1 MSPQTAKLFIED
13 VPMDEQADKKNTL
26 PQKIKQHLD
35 TSLFSDFNLGSGGSN
50 LALPTSPWHILA
62 ILTITVFIVELAIMA
77 GIELIISPETSIA
90 LSVVEAIFDATLL
103 TIIVFPM
110 LYRYSFRPLVMYI
123 TEHQR
128 IEKELK
134 ASNDLLENTFS
145 SLSDVVLVVDM
156 PERKIITC
164 NQAVP
169 HVLGYEIDELVG
181 DTTEY
186 LFGGAAD
193 YEQFLRRMTEEFVNG
208 RYAYHEERPICHKD
222 GRVLTAEITVTE
234 IKNENGRTTSQV
246 IVIHNITRRKQA
258 EEQLERQNQE
268 LKTLSQ
274 LGQTVVSSLSLHT
287 IFDHV
292 ISEVMP
298 LLKAECFSILL
309 RQGDELV
316 YVANGGT
323 DTQSMV
329 NQPVSIQDGIY
340 GQIMRSAEPT
350 FIIAPADPT
359 SPITQE
365 LSTVCYCQPRTLM
378 AVPLKVEN
386 QIIGVIQAAHR
397 QTDVFTND
405 GLRILQAAADWAA
418 IAISHAHQ
426 HEEIQRRLKETATLA
441 AINQSLN
448 ETLDLDNLLQLIA
461 DSTPKLLQTADRVVI
476 HLLKKEE
483 NLLYPAIWSGQSNLD
498 SPALYMNPDEG
509 IAGYALKTGKL
520 INVPDVLN
528 EPHYKSFGSRDHFK
542 SLMVAP
548 LQSGRTQ
555 LGTISVH
562 NEQKKDAFSQSDEQL
577 LMRLADSAA
586 VAIATA
592 NLYQTEHTQRQFA
605 ETLVQASAALSVSL
619 RLNEIIQT
627 VLDQTLRIVV
637 RCEKAAIYL
646 LQDGKVYLTR
656 STDDQVLPQRLPN
669 ALHHIFMGQEAGNL
683 PPSQLVAA
691 TGKPILI
698 VGNDDEPNW
707 PNEEGS
713 DWLKSFVAAPL
724 RVRDEI
730 IGFLNVHSTRP
741 GAFDRETIR
750 QVEALAA
757 HASLAIQ
764 NAKLYNELSVVL
776 QTEQST
782 RAQLV
787 QAQKLSA
794 MGRMVASVAHE
805 LNNPLQTIKNCLFLT
820 QYDVPE
826 DAEGHAYIEM
836 ALSETKRLSNLVMQ
850 LREVYR
856 PGGGGPKQP
865 ISLPQLVN
873 EVYLVLQPHLK
884 KHHVNWQNLSWSDD
898 LVVMAD
904 SNQMKQVL
912 LNIGLNAI
920 EAMQPE
926 GGLITIDMFV
936 DSETAETA
944 LSIQDDGPG
953 IPAEE
958 ISHLFEPFFTTKEA
972 GTGLGLAICYD
983 IIQSHGGRIDV
994 KSMLNQ
1000 GAKFTIWLP
1009 SATLD
1014 AERIQE
1020 A

>member
-1 MSPQTAKLFIED
+1 MNEQVSEKRTFRHKVKDLLQPSILSDFGLDNGRLNLAIPMSPWRLL
-13 VPMDEQADKKNTL
+13 VV
-26 PQKIKQHLD
+26 
-35 TSLFSDFNLGSGGSN
+35 
-50 LALPTSPWHILA
+50 
-62 ILTITVFIVELAIMA
+62 LTITVFIVELAIMV
-77 GIELIISPETSIA
+77 GIELVVSPEMSIA
-90 LSVVEAIFDATLL
+90 LSITEAVFDATLL
-103 TIIVFPM
+103 TIIVFPV
-110 LYRYSFRPLVMYI
+110 LYRYSFRPLVLYL
-123 TEHQR
+123 TDHQR

-134 ASNDLLENTFS
+134 ASNDLLENTFA

-156 PERKIITC
+156 PERRVITC
-164 NQAVP
+164 NPAVP
-169 HVLGYEIDELVG
+169 HVLGYDVDELMETPAVNLFDG
-181 DTTEY
+181 VEEY
-186 LFGGAAD
+186 QRFVQKMTGA
-193 YEQFLRRMTEEFVNG
+193 FVDG
-208 RYAYHEERPICHKD
+208 RYAFHEEWPLRHKD
-222 GRVLTAEITVTE
+222 GSILTAEITVTE

-246 IVIHNITRRKQA
+246 IVIRNITRRKQA
-258 EEQLERQNQE
+258 EEQLARQNQE

-274 LGQTVVSSLSLHT
+274 LGQTVVSSLSLNT

-292 ISEVMP
+292 ISQVMP

-309 RQGDELV
+309 RQEDQLIC
-316 YVANGGT
+316 VANGGI
-323 DTQSMV
+323 DSAAII
-329 NQPVSIQDGIY
+329 NQTMSIHDEIY
-340 GQIMRSAEPT
+340 GQIIRSAEPT
-350 FIIAPADPT
+350 LITAPADPVDPV
-359 SPITQE
+359 SQE
-365 LSTVCYCQPRTLM
+365 LSRVCYCGPQTLM
-378 AVPLKVEN
+378 AVPLRVEN

-397 QTDVFTND
+397 QTNVFTD
-405 GLRILQAAADWAA
+405 EGLRLLQAAADWAA
-418 IAISHAHQ
+418 IAISHARQ

-461 DSTPKLLQTADRVVI
+461 DSTPKLLHGAERVVI
-476 HLLKKEE
+476 HLLKREE
-483 NLLYPAIWSGQSNLD
+483 NLLYPAIWSGQPNLD
-498 SPALYMNPDEG
+498 SPALYMSADEG
-509 IAGYALKTGKL
+509 IAGNALKTGTL
-520 INVPDVLN
+520 INVPNVLKDSRF
-528 EPHYKSFGSRDHFK
+528 KSFGVENQFK

-562 NEQKKDAFSQSDEQL
+562 NVHKENAFSATDEQL

-586 VAIATA
+586 IAIATA
-592 NLYQTEHTQRQFA
+592 NLYQAERTQRQFA

-619 RLNEIIQT
+619 RLNEIVQT
-627 VLDQTLRIVV
+627 VLDQTLRIVS

-656 STDDQVLPQRLPN
+656 STDDQVLPPRLPDV
-669 ALHHIFMGQEAGNL
+669 LHRIFMRQEAGNL

-698 VGNDDEPNW
+698 VENNDEPNW
-707 PNEEGS
+707 PNEEGA

-724 RVRDEI
+724 RIRDEI

-741 GAFDRETIR
+741 GVFDRETIR

-764 NAKLYNELSVVL
+764 NARLFNELKSVL
-776 QTEQST
+776 QTEQAT

-826 DAEGHAYIEM
+826 GAEGNAYIEM

-856 PGGGGPKQP
+856 PGGSGSKKLV
-865 ISLPQLVN
+865 SLPQLVN
-873 EVYLVLQPHLK
+873 EVYAVLQPHLK
-884 KHHVNWQNLSWSDD
+884 EHHVVWQNLSWSND

-904 SNQMKQVL
+904 ANQIKQVL

-920 EAMQPE
+920 EAMQPD
-926 GGLITIDMFV
+926 GGSITVDMFV
-936 DSETAETA
+936 DAETSEA
-944 LSIQDDGPG
+944 AVSIQDDGPG
-953 IPAEE
+953 IPADEL
-958 ISHLFEPFFTTKEA
+958 SHLFEPFFTTKET

-994 KSMLNQ
+994 KSMVSQ

-1009 SATLD
+1009 SVVTDVVA
-1014 AERIQE
+1014 IQDV
-1020 A
+1020 